1 MNQNNFPNTVGHFL
15 DHRHWVQALQ
25 LLKFQLKAKKKNKH
39 FNTLEMFYYEKFEA
53 SFAELESEEYF
64 KNKVA
69 NNLFY
74 GLNKEFAVI
83 PYTIPKSNLGL
94 RQYKFMTCPLRILYY
109 AIGLYLLEL
118 SQEYLQD
125 RKPHKHIDANYG
137 GNLFFDENQELN
149 LKLNHIFYKPHYK
162 QFRKSLRQEIKD
174 NTERKVVIKLDIE
187 NYFDELSIPKLLH
200 LLKKRVKP
208 SIRQKMRYKAK
219 TRAQLVSFFDFVM
232 GRTSG
237 IPQSDNN
244 IISSFIGYLFLV
256 FGDLFLNDE
265 LRKYDDLVDDYK
277 IIRYVDDIYVS
288 ITFKEQS
295 SDWFGIQSMGLR
307 RKVLNSLAPR
317 ISDRLYEKLGIRLNP
332 NKTRL
337 YQLDNEDDKEALER
351 NLKKV
356 SQGFEIADEEN
367 NEPPTDKI
375 ENIFKQLEKLK
386 HSASPYFQ
394 EHAELDEEMLKEVYD
409 EKVQQ
414 VLEKPDNKDRLK
426 EIFMDSFN
434 FGFMGFDG
442 FDFELVNADPSPI
455 IILILACDDV
465 SQEFEKFLLSKKNL
479 TSRDVYLILSYLR
492 QIEFKHDK
500 LLDLLKQNPQMK
512 EVMEIFEAGG
522 VLPKSPSY
530 GGLTEE
536 QTLEIAQPHI
546 IEQIRLR
553 RSHERKEEY
562 SVALNHLL
570 NEIQA
575 ICFVLDDPVEN
586 EDKYKAPAVLKFLD
600 HQKVSDE
607 TRTQIQNL
615 FDQRNETPVSHPKR
629 TASAVTK
636 KKYLNYR
643 SHVRDCLKHLGENCS
658 LKSS

>member
-1 MNQNNFPNTVGHFL
+1 MNQNNSDTVGYFL
-15 DHRHWVQALQ
+15 DYRYWKQALQ

-39 FNTLEMFYYEKFEA
+39 FNTLEMFYYEKIKA

-125 RKPHKHIDANYG
+125 RKPHEHIDANYG

-149 LKLNHIFYKPHYK
+149 LKLNRIFYKPHYK

-174 NTERKVVIKLDIE
+174 NPERKVVIKLDIE
-187 NYFDELSIPKLLH
+187 NYFDELSIRKLLD
-200 LLKKRVKP
+200 LLEERVKP
-208 SIRQKMRYKAK
+208 NIKPKMRYDPE
-219 TRAQLVSFFDFVM
+219 TQAQLVSFFDFVT

-307 RKVLNSLAPR
+307 GKVLNSLAPR

-386 HSASPYFQ
+386 HSASPYFE
-394 EHAELDEEMLKEVYD
+394 EHAELDEEMFKEVYD

-512 EVMEIFEAGG
+512 KIMGIFEAGG
-522 VLPKSPSY
+522 VPPELLSY

-553 RSHERKEEY
+553 VLCELKGEY

-575 ICFVLDDPVEN
+575 ICFVLDDRVEN
-586 EDKYKAPAVLKFLD
+586 EDEYKAPAVLEFLD

-615 FDQRNETPVSHPKR
+615 FIQRNINPVSHPDP

-636 KKYLNYR
+636 DGYLNYR
-643 SHVRDCLKHLGENCS
+643 SHVGDCLKHLGENCS
-658 LKSS
+658 LESS